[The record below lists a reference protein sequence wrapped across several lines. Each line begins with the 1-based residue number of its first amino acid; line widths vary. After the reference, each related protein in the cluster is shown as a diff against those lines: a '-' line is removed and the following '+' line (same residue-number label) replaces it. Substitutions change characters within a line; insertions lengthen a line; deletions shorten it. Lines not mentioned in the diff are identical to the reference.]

1 MILGRGDL
9 VRGSLRHGQALEDEE
24 EEGGH
29 EVNLEGVGEA
39 GEELEGDKIGDD
51 QGGEER
57 EGGVRPEIAGF

>member
-1 MILGRGDL
+1 MGDLGRGRFL
-9 VRGSLRHGQALEDEE
+9 KDEE
-24 EEGGH
+24 EEGRH

>member
-1 MILGRGDL
+1 MGRE
-9 VRGSLRHGQALEDEE
+9 RISEDEE
-24 EEGGH
+24 EEGWH

-39 GEELEGDKIGDD
+39 GEELEGDEVGDD